1 MNGVAGLLFSFEGAD
16 VFAICAFRLQ
26 NLSSKVCCPMKVKC
40 FQLSSCGAV
49 RDHNEDFVVFWE
61 PEDFHQRLGI
71 GSIAIL
77 ADGVGG
83 IGNGD
88 VASRMAAEA
97 AIDVFRETQPEI
109 PATDV
114 FRQIYDTASNRIF
127 QVSRE
132 KGRMATTML
141 TSIFRHDKVN
151 IAHVGDSRAY
161 LIRTGKIKRITN
173 DHSYTSIQVK
183 LGLLL
188 ERNAMTSP
196 HRSTLTRALGFDP
209 ICHYEVNSETLQ
221 SGDMI
226 LQCSDGLYGFVL
238 DDEILQI
245 VDKFHPGQACKNLLA
260 LAEKRQASD
269 NVSLQLIQVWDVD
282 APPGMPSAA
291 KISKPT
297 GKDVNVGTLLDDRFE
312 ITDVIAKSGMASLFK
327 ANDRETGNAV
337 ALKIPYMQIESD
349 PAGFERFK
357 REEEIGLRLDHPYIL
372 KILPVKKKSRPY
384 IAMEYLEGQTL
395 NDLLNRVRPL
405 PEPDAAKIA
414 SRICEAL
421 DYMHKNQ
428 VVHRDLKPQNIMLCS
443 DGSIRI
449 MDFGIAKSMASRR
462 LTFVGFTPAMG
473 TPDYMAPEQVKGGRG
488 DNRTD
493 IYSLGA
499 ILYEMTTG
507 EVPFG
512 GDSPYVIMNSRVT
525 GDPVAPRKI
534 NPKLT
539 PVMEEIIL
547 HAMERE
553 PKRRYQSAAEMKK
566 ELDDYEIVPLTK
578 RYERL
583 RSPQVWKSRFRGLPL
598 IIVFVVLWIL
608 GFFLMFLYFKKRH

>member
-1 MNGVAGLLFSFEGAD
+1 
-16 VFAICAFRLQ
+16 
-26 NLSSKVCCPMKVKC
+26 MKVKC
-40 FQLSSCGAV
+40 FQVSSVGAV

-61 PEDFHQRLGI
+61 PQEFDQRQKL

-88 VASRMAAEA
+88 VASRTAAET
-97 AIDVFRETQPEI
+97 AIDVFRESKPEAT
-109 PATDV
+109 PADV
-114 FRQIYDTASNRIF
+114 FRQIYETASSKIY

-141 TSIFRHDKVN
+141 TSIFREDKVN

-161 LIRTGKIKRITN
+161 LIRAGKIRRLTS
-173 DHSYTSIQVK
+173 DHSYTSLQVK

-209 ICHYEVNSETLQ
+209 ICRYDLLAEPMQ
-221 SGDMI
+221 PGDVI

-238 DDEILQI
+238 DEEIADI
-245 VDKFHPGQACKNLLA
+245 VNKFHPGQACKNLIA

-269 NVSLQLIQVWDVD
+269 NVSLQLIQVWDVHY
-282 APPGMPSAA
+282 AQGPSAA
-291 KISKPT
+291 AKMKAT
-297 GKDVNVGTLLDDRFE
+297 GSDVNVGSLLDDRFE
-312 ITDVIAKSGMASLFK
+312 VTDVIAKSGMGSLFK
-327 ANDRETGNAV
+327 ANDRQSGKAV
-337 ALKIPYMQIESD
+337 ALKIPHLQIESD
-349 PAGFERFK
+349 PAGFERFR
-357 REEEIGLRLDHPYIL
+357 REEEIGLRLNHPYIL
-372 KILPVKKKSRPY
+372 KIIPVENKSRPY

-395 NDLLNRVRPL
+395 NDLLSAVHPL
-405 PEPDAAKIA
+405 PEPDAARIA

-421 DYMHKNQ
+421 EYMHGNQ
-428 VVHRDLKPQNIMLCS
+428 IVHRDLKPQNIMLCN

-449 MDFGIAKSMASRR
+449 MDFGIAKSLASRR
-462 LTFVGFTPAMG
+462 LTFVGFSPTMG
-473 TPDYMAPEQVKGGRG
+473 TPDYMAPEQVKGSRG

-499 ILYEMTTG
+499 ILYEMATG

-525 GDPVAPRKI
+525 GDPAAPRKI

-539 PVMEEIIL
+539 PVIEEIIL
-547 HAMERE
+547 HAMERD
-553 PKRRYQSAAEMKK
+553 PKRRYQAATEMKR
-566 ELDDYEIVPLTK
+566 ELDDYEIVPLT
-578 RYERL
+578 RRFERL
-583 RSPQVWKSRFRGLPL
+583 RSPQVWKSRFRMLPI

-608 GFFLMFLYFKKRH
+608 GFFLMFLYFNKKHH

>member
-1 MNGVAGLLFSFEGAD
+1 
-16 VFAICAFRLQ
+16 
-26 NLSSKVCCPMKVKC
+26 MKVKC
-40 FQLSSCGAV
+40 FQVSSIGAV

-61 PEDFHQRLGI
+61 PDDFHQRQGV

-83 IGNGD
+83 IGNGE
-88 VASRMAAEA
+88 VASRMAAET
-97 AIDVFRETQPEI
+97 AIDIFREAKPEI
-109 PATDV
+109 PPVDV
-114 FRQIYDTASNRIF
+114 FRQIFDTASTKIF
-127 QVSRE
+127 QASRE
-132 KGRMATTML
+132 KGRMATTMV
-141 TSIFRHDKVN
+141 TSIFRNDKVS

-161 LIRTGKIKRITN
+161 LIRTGKIKRLTS
-173 DHSYTSIQVK
+173 DHTYTSLQVK
-183 LGLLL
+183 FGLLL

-209 ICHYEVNSETLQ
+209 MCHYDVVAELLQ
-221 SGDMI
+221 AGDTI

-238 DDEILQI
+238 DNEILEI
-245 VDKFHPGQACKNLLA
+245 INKFHPGQACKNLIA

-269 NVSLQLIQVWDVD
+269 NVSLQLIQIWDVD
-282 APPGMPSAA
+282 APKGTPAPAT
-291 KISKPT
+291 KISQPT
-297 GKDVNVGTLLDDRFE
+297 GENVNVGTLLDERFE

-327 ANDRETGNAV
+327 ANDRETGKAV
-337 ALKIPYMQIESD
+337 ALKIPHLQIESD
-349 PAGFERFK
+349 VAGFERFR
-357 REEEIGLRLDHPYIL
+357 REEEIGLKLDHPYIL

-384 IAMEYLEGQTL
+384 IVMEYLEGQTL

-421 DYMHKNQ
+421 DYLHKNE
-428 VVHRDLKPQNIMLCS
+428 VVHRDLKPQNIMLCN

-449 MDFGIAKSMASRR
+449 MDFGIAKSLASRR

-473 TPDYMAPEQVKGGRG
+473 TPDYMAPEQVKGSRG
-488 DNRTD
+488 DHRTD

-539 PVMEEIIL
+539 PVIEEIIL
-547 HAMERE
+547 HAMERD
-553 PKRRYQSAAEMKK
+553 PKRRYQSAAEMKR

-583 RSPQVWKSRFRGLPL
+583 RSPQVWKSRFRLVPM
-598 IIVFVVLWIL
+598 IIIFVLLWIL
-608 GFFLMFLYFKKRH
+608 GFFVMFLYFKKHH